1 MNVYLMK
8 TFREWAERFINN
20 EKPFVALD
28 ENGIDL
34 DYGKLSSADKTK
46 LFKELDENAD
56 KKRRWGQI
64 QTFFDR
70 FYEKVKPQDIIVIGT
85 GQTTKFNVYAIVR
98 VTSDSYYVDSA
109 DSWDSRHRRDVEVLW
124 SGEPFLVDKW
134 GWARRL
140 EVLDTPDRLKEF
152 IEVYTK
158 LK

>member
-1 MNVYLMK
+1 MNIYLMK
-8 TFREWAERFINN
+8 TYQEWAERFINN
-20 EKPFVALD
+20 DQPFVALD
-28 ENGIDL
+28 EPGINL
-34 DYGKLSSADKTK
+34 DYGKLSNADKTK

-70 FYEKVKPQDIIVIGT
+70 FYVKAMPQDIVVIGT
-85 GQTTKFNVYAIVR
+85 GQMTKFNVSAIVR
-98 VTSDSYYVDSA
+98 VTSDAYYIDSP

-124 SGEPFLVDKW
+124 SGEPFQVEKW

-140 EVLDTPDRLKEF
+140 EVLDSTDRLKEF

>member
-1 MNVYLMK
+1 MNIYLMK
-8 TFREWAERFINN
+8 TFQKWAERFINN
-20 EKPFVALD
+20 DKPFVALD
-28 ENGIDL
+28 EPGIDL
-34 DYGKLSSADKTK
+34 DYGKLNNSDKAK
-46 LFKELDENAD
+46 LFKELDETAI

-70 FYEKVKPQDIIVIGT
+70 FYEKVKPQNIIVVGT

-98 VTSDSYYVDSA
+98 VTSDAYYVNLPNSE
-109 DSWDSRHRRDVEVLW
+109 DSRHRRNVEILW
-124 SGEPFLVDKW
+124 HGEPFLVEEW

>member
-8 TFREWAERFINN
+8 AYQEWADRFINN
-20 EKPFVALD
+20 QKPFVALD

-34 DYGKLSSADKTK
+34 DYGKLSNAGKSK
-46 LFKELDENAD
+46 LFKDLDENAE

-64 QTFFDR
+64 QTFFNR
-70 FYEKVKPQDIIVIGT
+70 FYDEIVPHDIIVIGT
-85 GQTTKFNVYAIVR
+85 GQMTKFNVFAIVR
-98 VTSDSYYVDSA
+98 VTSDAYYVESP
-109 DSWDSRHRRDVEVLW
+109 DSWDSRHRRDVEILW
-124 SGEPFLVDKW
+124 RGEPFSVKEW

-140 EVLDTPDRLKEF
+140 EVLDSTNRLKEF

>member
-34 DYGKLSSADKTK
+34 DYGKLSDAKKTQ
-46 LFKELDENAD
+46 LFKTLDEQAE
-56 KKRRWGQI
+56 KKRRWGLI
-64 QTFFDR
+64 RTFFDR
-70 FYEKVKPQDIIVIGT
+70 FHHDVALGDIIVVGT

-98 VTSDSYYVDSA
+98 ITSDAYYIDSP
-109 DSWDSRHRRDVEVLW
+109 DSWDSRHRRDVEILW
-124 SGEPFLVDKW
+124 SGEPFSVEEW

-152 IEVYTK
+152 IEAYTK

>member
-1 MNVYLMK
+1 MNIYLIK
-8 TFREWAERFINN
+8 TYQKWAERFINN

-28 ENGIDL
+28 EPGIDL

-46 LFKELDENAD
+46 LFKELGENAM

-70 FYEKVKPQDIIVIGT
+70 FYDKVKPQDIIVVGT

-98 VTSDSYYVDSA
+98 VTSDAYYVDSPNS
-109 DSWDSRHRRDVEVLW
+109 DDSRHRRNVDILW
-124 SGEPFLVDKW
+124 NGEPFSVEEW

-140 EVLDTPDRLKEF
+140 EVLETPDRLKEF